1 MKTNII
7 KPISDSFNYLYKEL
21 PNGLKAL
28 IISDPAADKSAAS
41 LSVNVG
47 SLVDPKEYQGL
58 AHFCEHMLFMGTEKY
73 PDENEYN
80 QFLTDNGGESNAY
93 TSDDITNYYFEVS
106 NEAFDKALDKFAQFF
121 VKPLFKIDTVQREL
135 KAVDSEHKKNLLNDE
150 WRFYQLTLS
159 EAKSDS
165 VFNSFSTGNVET
177 LDKPGVRDALLQ
189 LYNKYYTSEIM
200 TLCILSNE
208 SIEKL
213 EGLVSDLFSGVPKR
227 ENFVHPKYDQVPA
240 YDSSNLKM
248 FYKIFPINDTDELR
262 FVWYLKSE
270 SPYYKEIPLSF
281 LTYLFG
287 HEGPNT
293 LTSSLIKDNLISTL
307 TTSKETCANAFS
319 FFTIEI
325 ILTKKGLKEYKTVIY
340 RVMKYIQ
347 MIQEQKLNERFSKEL
362 IETKQIAFDYR
373 SKKAPYEYVEEL
385 SKSMQR
391 FPPEDI
397 LCGGNVVIKYD
408 PVIVKEYFDALK
420 LENLNVYFLSKSL
433 EKDCTIKEKWFG
445 TLYTKQPLLEVINEN
460 EIKTHQCTHPLD
472 YPPVNNFIPTN
483 FDLIKDNSGES
494 PQYPVQIYKDN
505 ECSVWYKRDTSF
517 NLPKAHCEAMISLA
531 KDVSEISYEYR
542 NVITALW
549 NDIITN
555 EMAEIVYMAN
565 EAKTKFSFVPKVSN
579 IYLSL
584 AGFNSSIL
592 NAIKE
597 ILNRFNQIVY
607 DDKSEKLK
615 IYIQKEI
622 QTFANFYK
630 KTGYKVVMGYV
641 SKMMSEPSML
651 KKDSLELL
659 KTKHID
665 IDLIMKYVKEVF
677 SYMKIEWIIQ
687 GNLSKEEAIEI
698 GTIFAKNLKFK
709 SEPLPKAKLLPM
721 RPVKINYKTNYVYT
735 FKNVSPEESDSTII
749 SFYQCGHLNNR
760 EKCLLF
766 IIENI
771 LKDRFFDDLRT
782 KKGLGYIVC
791 LLCKEYLGNEGI
803 LCLVQSSEKA
813 PEDIWLIINE
823 FFEIAKKEIF
833 DVMTEEMLKTYVN
846 SVVVEKKKAYINL
859 AEEVVDNYREI
870 MQHEFM
876 FDRKQKICD
885 ILENGNITIKEVQEY
900 FNKNFIDEVS
910 RLDVEYVSHGHWEEN
925 EKKIKENIETSK
937 VIKREKVESVMEFKM
952 KNGLYPDFYNLGFN

>member
-80 QFLTDNGGESNAY
+80 QFLTENGGESNAN
-93 TSDDITNYYFEVS
+93 TSDDITSYYFEVS

-121 VKPLFKIDTVQREL
+121 VKPLFKIDAVQREL

-177 LDKPGVRDALLQ
+177 LDKTGVRDALLQ
-189 LYNKYYTSEIM
+189 LYNKYYSSEIM

-213 EGLVSDLFSGVPKR
+213 DGLVSDLFAGVPKR

-248 FYKIFPINDTDELR
+248 FYKIFPIKDTDELR
-262 FVWYLKSE
+262 FVWYVKSE

-293 LTSSLIKDNLISTL
+293 LTSSLIKDDLISTL

-362 IETKQIAFDYR
+362 IEIKQIAFDYR

-391 FPPEDI
+391 YPPEDI
-397 LCGGNVVIKYD
+397 LRGSNVIIKYD

-445 TLYTKQPLLEVINEN
+445 TLYTKQPLLEIINEN
-460 EIKTHQCTHPLD
+460 EIKTHQ
-472 YPPVNNFIPTN
+472 
-483 FDLIKDNSGES
+483 
-494 PQYPVQIYKDN
+494 
-505 ECSVWYKRDTSF
+505 
-517 NLPKAHCEAMISLA
+517 
-531 KDVSEISYEYR
+531 
-542 NVITALW
+542 
-549 NDIITN
+549 
-555 EMAEIVYMAN
+555 
-565 EAKTKFSFVPKVSN
+565 
-579 IYLSL
+579 
-584 AGFNSSIL
+584 
-592 NAIKE
+592 
-597 ILNRFNQIVY
+597 
-607 DDKSEKLK
+607 
-615 IYIQKEI
+615 
-622 QTFANFYK
+622 
-630 KTGYKVVMGYV
+630 
-641 SKMMSEPSML
+641 
-651 KKDSLELL
+651 
-659 KTKHID
+659 
-665 IDLIMKYVKEVF
+665 
-677 SYMKIEWIIQ
+677 
-687 GNLSKEEAIEI
+687 
-698 GTIFAKNLKFK
+698 
-709 SEPLPKAKLLPM
+709 
-721 RPVKINYKTNYVYT
+721 
-735 FKNVSPEESDSTII
+735 
-749 SFYQCGHLNNR
+749 
-760 EKCLLF
+760 
-766 IIENI
+766 
-771 LKDRFFDDLRT
+771 
-782 KKGLGYIVC
+782 
-791 LLCKEYLGNEGI
+791 
-803 LCLVQSSEKA
+803 
-813 PEDIWLIINE
+813 
-823 FFEIAKKEIF
+823 
-833 DVMTEEMLKTYVN
+833 
-846 SVVVEKKKAYINL
+846 
-859 AEEVVDNYREI
+859 
-870 MQHEFM
+870 
-876 FDRKQKICD
+876 
-885 ILENGNITIKEVQEY
+885 
-900 FNKNFIDEVS
+900 
-910 RLDVEYVSHGHWEEN
+910 
-925 EKKIKENIETSK
+925 
-937 VIKREKVESVMEFKM
+937 
-952 KNGLYPDFYNLGFN
+952 